1 MATLTV
7 KVIEE
12 ITLNN
17 NSYNS
22 ERSLDISSVNEI
34 VKRIVTISTTE
45 TGLLGFATASSTDL
59 SKSYSAGQFDE
70 DDVRYIRITNLDS
83 SNHLTLTFRDEDST
97 EFAIKVDAGHSFI
110 YPGDNSGGV
119 VDTMHAGGSALTVSL
134 NDLVDIT
141 ATADTDSCDVE
152 VFVGSAYEINGIKLY
167 RSWYRVNDNRR
178 KCRYM
183 GDNYQYQFTNFRAN
197 FWWLC

>member
-34 VKRIVTISTTE
+34 AKRIVTVSTTE
-45 TGLLGFATASSTDL
+45 S
-59 SKSYSAGQFDE
+59 GQFDE

-83 SNHLTLTFRDEDST
+83 TNHITLTFRDEDST

-152 VFVGSAYEINGIKLY
+152 VFVGSA
-167 RSWYRVNDNRR
+167 
-178 KCRYM
+178 
-183 GDNYQYQFTNFRAN
+183 
-197 FWWLC
+197 

>member
-34 VKRIVTISTTE
+34 VKRIVTIPASE
-45 TGLLGFATASSTDL
+45 VGLLGFATTSATDL
-59 SKSYSAGQFDE
+59 SKSYLAGQFDE
-70 DDVRYIRITNLDS
+70 DDARYIRITNLDS
-83 SNHLTLTFRDEDST
+83 SNHITLTFRDEDST
-97 EFAIKVDAGHSFI
+97 EFCMKVDAGHSFI

-119 VDTMHAGGSALTVSL
+119 VDTMKAAGSALASGL
-134 NDLVDIT
+134 SDLVDIT
-141 ATADTDSCDVE
+141 VDADTAACDVE
-152 VFVGSAYEINGIKLY
+152 VFVGSA
-167 RSWYRVNDNRR
+167 
-178 KCRYM
+178 
-183 GDNYQYQFTNFRAN
+183 
-197 FWWLC
+197 

>member
-59 SKSYSAGQFDE
+59 SKSYLAGQFDE

-83 SNHLTLTFRDEDST
+83 SNHITLTFRDEDST
-97 EFAIKVDAGHSFI
+97 EI

-119 VDTMHAGGSALTVSL
+119 VDTMHAGGSALTVSF

-152 VFVGSAYEINGIKLY
+152 VFVGSA
-167 RSWYRVNDNRR
+167 
-178 KCRYM
+178 
-183 GDNYQYQFTNFRAN
+183 
-197 FWWLC
+197 

>member
-22 ERSLDISSVNEI
+22 ERSLDISSVDEI

-59 SKSYSAGQFDE
+59 SKSYLAGQFDE

-83 SNHLTLTFRDEDST
+83 SNHIVLTFRDEDNT
-97 EFAIKVDAGHSFI
+97 EFRMKVDAGHSFI

-119 VDTMHAGGSALTVSL
+119 VDTMKAAGSALASGL
-134 NDLVDIT
+134 SDLVDIT
-141 ATADTDSCDVE
+141 VDTDTAACDVE
-152 VFVGSAYEINGIKLY
+152 VFVGSA
-167 RSWYRVNDNRR
+167 
-178 KCRYM
+178 
-183 GDNYQYQFTNFRAN
+183 
-197 FWWLC
+197 

>member
-1 MATLTV
+1 MATLTT

-45 TGLLGFATASSTDL
+45 TGLLGFATTSATDL
-59 SKSYSAGQFDE
+59 SKSYLAGQFDE

-97 EFAIKVDAGHSFI
+97 EFCMKVDAGHSFI

-119 VDTMHAGGSALTVSL
+119 VDTMKAAGSALASGL
-134 NDLVDIT
+134 SDLVDIT
-141 ATADTDSCDVE
+141 VDADTAACDVE
-152 VFVGSAYEINGIKLY
+152 IFVGSA
-167 RSWYRVNDNRR
+167 
-178 KCRYM
+178 
-183 GDNYQYQFTNFRAN
+183 
-197 FWWLC
+197 